1 MKKKILI
8 IAFVLVLVMLLVAS
22 IFIYKSKKEKEEQA
36 RYVEIKESVKKAVEW
51 NLSAQY
57 PFCKIS
63 KDFKETS
70 FPGAFYNSKF
80 LINNGYIKKEE
91 LLDVDGESYCD
102 VYVDINTYYEDPLDQ
117 QKNCELYY
125 KIYLKCN
132 NYKDKGYINW
142 G

>member
-63 KDFKETS
+63 KDFKET
-70 FPGAFYNSKF
+70 
-80 LINNGYIKKEE
+80 IKEIK
-91 LLDVDGESYCD
+91 S
-102 VYVDINTYYEDPLDQ
+102 
-117 QKNCELYY
+117 
-125 KIYLKCN
+125 
-132 NYKDKGYINW
+132 
-142 G
+142 